1 MRLLLKVIGGLAI
14 VLISFWGTLYFMG
27 SSQFGNNQIRIKH
40 AKLLADALEKY
51 HQARGVYPTA
61 QGPVD
66 NLKQDLVEGKF
77 LEAIPSDPA
86 RSATGQQYSYVG
98 GGAKYGVLIILEP
111 EPAMAGVGVAKPA
124 LTCTV
129 GVNIRGT
136 GAWNDPPTC
145 AF

>member
-14 VLISFWGTLYFMG
+14 VLISFWATLYFIT
-27 SSQFGNNQIRIKH
+27 SREHENNQLRAKH
-40 AKLLADALEKY
+40 AKLLAAALEKY
-51 HQARGVYPTA
+51 RLARGVYPTV

-66 NLKQDLVEGKF
+66 DLKQELVEGKF

-86 RSATGQQYSYVG
+86 RSATGQQYRYVG
-98 GGAKYGVLIILEP
+98 GGTKYGLLIILEP
-111 EPAMAGVGVAKPA
+111 EPAMAGVTAAKPT

-136 GAWNDPPTC
+136 GAWDDPPSC
-145 AF
+145 PF